1 MGYSVIKDV
10 KIMKMREILLNSIK
24 YPLLNLKSLF
34 SMGFMILIGSFLLS
48 QYFDFDQFFGNKLG
62 VTGLIIVILLIFLIF
77 AFTTIL
83 ESGYTFRIIEKSL
96 IGIEKPPELNNFISM
111 FKHGINEII
120 IAIIYF
126 LIPVFIFI
134 MILDAAFIQINFG
147 LPTLSENIII
157 LFIIILALLLFV
169 SDVLFTVAIPYM
181 ASKGGS
187 FKEAFRLIEI
197 FRKIKQIGLKQLLLG
212 YLIVVLGLVAVGLP
226 ILKEILE
233 SANIIGFVIAEL
245 IVAPYIVIFY
255 ARFIALRYKSH
266 SSP

>member
-1 MGYSVIKDV
+1 M
-10 KIMKMREILLNSIK
+10 KIRGILLDSIK

-48 QYFDFDQFFGNKLG
+48 QYFDFDNYFGNKLG
-62 VTGLIIVILLIFLIF
+62 FTGLLLIILLIFVIF
-77 AFTTIL
+77 AVTTIL
-83 ESGYTFRIIEKSL
+83 ESGYTFRIIEKSV
-96 IGIEKPPELNNFISM
+96 IGIKKPPELNNFISM

-126 LIPVFIFI
+126 LIPIFIFI
-134 MILDAAFIQINFG
+134 MILDAAFTQISFG
-147 LPTLSENIII
+147 LPTLSENIIN
-157 LFIIILALLLFV
+157 LFIIILAFLLFI
-169 SDVLFTVAIPYM
+169 SDVLFTVAIPHM
-181 ASKGGS
+181 AFKGGS
-187 FKEAFRLIEI
+187 FKEAFRFREI

-233 SANIIGFVIAEL
+233 SANIVGFMIAEL

-266 SSP
+266 SPI